1 MAVPI
6 LKQGPF
12 LIASIQAALTDTDV
26 MRLQDDVMVQVG
38 RFRSRGII
46 VDVTALDVMDSF
58 VSRSLRA
65 IAHMTRLRGAE
76 TVIVGIQPEVAF
88 AMVQLGM
95 NFEDVHTALDL
106 EEGLAFLQRRLER
119 RSGCRWRVT
128 SGWRSARTPTSSP
141 LARRPARWP
150 PSSASRAP
158 T

>member
-12 LIASIQAALTDTDV
+12 LIASVQSALTDTDV
-26 MRLQDDVMVQVG
+26 LRLQDDVVEQVG
-38 RFRSRGII
+38 RFRSRGLI

-88 AMVQLGM
+88 AMVQLGLSL
-95 NFEDVHTALDL
+95 EDVHTALDL
-106 EEGLAFLQRRLER
+106 EEGLAFLRGQLE
-119 RSGCRWRVT
+119 GPEN
-128 SGWRSARTPTSSP
+128 GGG
-141 LARRPARWP
+141 
-150 PSSASRAP
+150 
-158 T
+158 